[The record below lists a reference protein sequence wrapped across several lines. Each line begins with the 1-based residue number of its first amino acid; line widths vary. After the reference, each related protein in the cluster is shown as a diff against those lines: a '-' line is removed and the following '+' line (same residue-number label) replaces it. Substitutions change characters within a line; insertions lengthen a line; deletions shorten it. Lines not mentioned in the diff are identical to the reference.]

1 MILLRRDLDGA
12 CVILIKMLTYTSIIH
27 QVRFSIDGFFGS
39 IVHNVSK
46 VCFSRGCSGRILT
59 LFLVHLSEMSCTVS
73 YDEQKYGG
81 DLIYPILI
89 LLGANISV
97 LLIFFLGG
105 NLGRTY
111 VKFHASSG
119 ATLSL

>member
-1 MILLRRDLDGA
+1 MDR
-12 CVILIKMLTYTSIIH
+12 
-27 QVRFSIDGFFGS
+27 
-39 IVHNVSK
+39 
-46 VCFSRGCSGRILT
+46 
-59 LFLVHLSEMSCTVS
+59 LSAIYRTVS
-73 YDEQKYGG
+73 DDEQKYGG
-81 DLIYPILI
+81 DLIYLILI

>member
-1 MILLRRDLDGA
+1 MICLRNVLDGA
-12 CVILIKMLTYTSIIH
+12 CTMSIKSSTYISISH
-27 QVRFSIDGFFGS
+27 QVRCSIDGFCGN
-39 IVHNVSK
+39 ITPNVDK

-73 YDEQKYGG
+73 DDEQKYGG